1 MNRKVVGLIVALAL
15 AAFGTIALAA
25 YVNSAEDRA
34 LEGQELVEVY
44 IVDDDIP
51 AGLPG
56 ADVEAR
62 VRKDEI
68 PATAVPG
75 DIVVDLA
82 ELDGLVAGVDLVP
95 GELLIPG
102 RFETPTIFD
111 RDRSRVIDVPPGL
124 QEVTLS
130 LDPFRAVGGSIVP
143 GDTVGVFL
151 SFEPFEL
158 GGVID
163 IDNGAALT
171 FDEIFFGTEADPVLT
186 IDSDGDGQP
195 DTAAPTSDDGQNDT
209 LTTPNTTHLTLHKV
223 LVTNVQLE
231 QLPDTV
237 EQENGEI
244 ITSTTLAPTGNLL
257 VTFAVDAPSAERLIF
272 GAEFGLVWL
281 SAEPDDATEF
291 GTRIQTR
298 GSVYLDELAGG

>member
-56 ADVEAR
+56 ADVESR
-62 VRKDEI
+62 VRQDEI

-75 DIVVDLA
+75 DIVVDLV
-82 ELDGLVAGVDLVP
+82 ELEGLVASVDLVP

-102 RFETPTIFD
+102 RFETPALFD
-111 RDRSRVIDVPPGL
+111 RDRARVIDVPPGL

-130 LDPFRAVGGSIVP
+130 LDPHRAVGGALVP
-143 GDTVGVFL
+143 GDTVGIFL

-186 IDSDGDGQP
+186 IDSDGDGVA
-195 DTAAPTSDDGQNDT
+195 DTAAPSTDDAADT

-244 ITSTTLAPTGNLL
+244 VTSTTLAPTGNLL
-257 VTFAVDAPSAERLIF
+257 VTLAVDAPSAERVIF
-272 GAEFGLVWL
+272 GSEFGLVWL
-281 SAEPDDATEF
+281 SAEPADATESDS
-291 GTRIQTR
+291 RIQTR